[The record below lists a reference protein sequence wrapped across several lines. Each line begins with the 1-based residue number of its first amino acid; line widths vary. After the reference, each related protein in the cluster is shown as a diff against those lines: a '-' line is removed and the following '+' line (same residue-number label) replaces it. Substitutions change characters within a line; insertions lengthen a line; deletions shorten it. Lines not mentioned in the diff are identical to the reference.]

1 MKDIVSDLYAM
12 YIA

>member
-1 MKDIVSDLYAM
+1 MKDIVSGLYAM